1 MTKSLQLFLLTI
13 VVFTSLN
20 ITSVFCIENDL
31 RILGGVGAPY
41 GFGGLNI
48 SYAINNRFEL
58 SFGLGLADSIV
69 SGIDLYPMLFGFKY
83 FPPSAYWN
91 PNIVQY
97 MSIYY
102 GAVGILIQEYFMNWQ
117 PPTYSV
123 LNGACLGFGYYLF
136 IDTSIIN
143 FIPLIPEKII
153 VDIGFNYLI
162 PTQTIPTAL
171 ESTFQIVNYYIAAG
185 LSFNFEFKIPELPN
199 LFFFL
204 ED

>member
-1 MTKSLQLFLLTI
+1 MFKSFKVKILIGVLFTI
-13 VVFTSLN
+13 MCFSA
-20 ITSVFCIENDL
+20 SFSIENDL

-83 FPPSAYWN
+83 FSNSAYWN
-91 PNIVQY
+91 PNIIQY

-102 GAVGILIQEYFMNWQ
+102 GSIGILIQEVFLM
-117 PPTYSV
+117 PSTYSL
-123 LNGACLGFGYYLF
+123 LNGACLGFGYYLMF
-136 IDTSIIN
+136 DTSIIN
-143 FIPLIPEKII
+143 FIPFIPEKILI
-153 VDIGFNYLI
+153 DIGLNYLI
-162 PTQTIPTAL
+162 PTQTIPSAL
-171 ESTFQIVNYYIAAG
+171 ESTFQIVNYYIATG
-185 LSFNFEFKIPELPN
+185 LTYTFEFKIPELPN